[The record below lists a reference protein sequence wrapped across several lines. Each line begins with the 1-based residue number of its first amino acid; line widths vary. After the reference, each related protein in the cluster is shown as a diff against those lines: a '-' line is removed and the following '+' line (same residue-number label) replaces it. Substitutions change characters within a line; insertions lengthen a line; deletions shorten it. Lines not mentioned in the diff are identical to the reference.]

1 MFRDG
6 VVVKT
11 VVHRVVVFIDLMKR
25 FCSFVF
31 FVVFSRSS
39 IGSKISSKLYRH
51 KLVGVVLNSLLTGLI
66 QSSLSLCVCIRARA
80 KEKKLLL
87 LLELK
92 EDIRDTKGGK
102 VSSSSSSFN
111 SNCVLRCD
119 GVDVFQSFKEIS
131 FPPKTDG
138 ERVR

>member
-66 QSSLSLCVCIRARA
+66 QSSLSLCVYIRARA
-80 KEKKLLL
+80 KEQLLL
-87 LLELK
+87 LLLK
-92 EDIRDTKGGK
+92 EDEEI
-102 VSSSSSSFN
+102 
-111 SNCVLRCD
+111 LRAKFILLLFLIPI
-119 GVDVFQSFKEIS
+119 VF
-131 FPPKTDG
+131 
-138 ERVR
+138 

>member
-51 KLVGVVLNSLLTGLI
+51 KLVVVVLNSLLTGLI
-66 QSSLSLCVCIRARA
+66 QSSLSLCVYIHARA

-102 VSSSSSSFN
+102 VYSSSSSSFN

-131 FPPKTDG
+131 FPPPDG

>member
-66 QSSLSLCVCIRARA
+66 QSSLSLCVYIRARA

-87 LLELK
+87 LLLK
-92 EDIRDTKGGK
+92 EDTKGGK
-102 VSSSSSSFN
+102 VSSSSSSSFI

-131 FPPKTDG
+131 FPPPDG

>member
-1 MFRDG
+1 VFRDG

-11 VVHRVVVFIDLMKR
+11 VVHRVVVFIDLIKR

-66 QSSLSLCVCIRARA
+66 QSSLSLCVYIRARA

-87 LLELK
+87 LLLK
-92 EDIRDTKGGK
+92 EDTKGGK
-102 VSSSSSSFN
+102 VYSSSSSSFI

-131 FPPKTDG
+131 FPPPDG

>member
-66 QSSLSLCVCIRARA
+66 QSSLSLSVYIRARA

-87 LLELK
+87 LLLK
-92 EDIRDTKGGK
+92 EDTKGGK
-102 VSSSSSSFN
+102 VYSSSSSSFI

-131 FPPKTDG
+131 FPPPDG

>member
-31 FVVFSRSS
+31 FVVFSRRS

-51 KLVGVVLNSLLTGLI
+51 KLVVVVLNSLLTGLI
-66 QSSLSLCVCIRARA
+66 QSSLSLCVYIHARA

-87 LLELK
+87 LLLK
-92 EDIRDTKGGK
+92 EDTKGGK
-102 VSSSSSSFN
+102 VYSSSSSFN

>member
-1 MFRDG
+1 VFRDG

-66 QSSLSLCVCIRARA
+66 QSSLSLCVYIRARA

-87 LLELK
+87 LLLK
-92 EDIRDTKGGK
+92 EDTKGGK
-102 VSSSSSSFN
+102 VYSSSSSSFI

-131 FPPKTDG
+131 FPPPDG

>member
-66 QSSLSLCVCIRARA
+66 QSSLSLCVYIRARA

-87 LLELK
+87 LLLK
-92 EDIRDTKGGK
+92 EDTKGGK
-102 VSSSSSSFN
+102 VYSSSSSSFI

-131 FPPKTDG
+131 FPPPDG
-138 ERVR
+138 EIER

>member
-51 KLVGVVLNSLLTGLI
+51 KLVVVVLNSLLTGLI
-66 QSSLSLCVCIRARA
+66 QSSLSLCVYIHARA

-87 LLELK
+87 LLLK
-92 EDIRDTKGGK
+92 EDTKGGK
-102 VSSSSSSFN
+102 VYSSSSSFN

-131 FPPKTDG
+131 FPPPDG

>member
-66 QSSLSLCVCIRARA
+66 QSSLSLCVYIRARA

-87 LLELK
+87 LLLK
-92 EDIRDTKGGK
+92 EDTKGGK
-102 VSSSSSSFN
+102 VYSSSSSSFI

-119 GVDVFQSFKEIS
+119 GVDVFQSFKEVS
-131 FPPKTDG
+131 FPPPDG

>member
-66 QSSLSLCVCIRARA
+66 QSSLSLCVYIRARA

-87 LLELK
+87 LLLK
-92 EDIRDTKGGK
+92 EDTKGCK
-102 VSSSSSSFN
+102 VYSSSSSSFI

-131 FPPKTDG
+131 FPPPDG
-138 ERVR
+138 EIER

>member
-1 MFRDG
+1 M
-6 VVVKT
+6 
-11 VVHRVVVFIDLMKR
+11 
-25 FCSFVF
+25 
-31 FVVFSRSS
+31 
-39 IGSKISSKLYRH
+39 
-51 KLVGVVLNSLLTGLI
+51 
-66 QSSLSLCVCIRARA
+66 CIRARA

-102 VSSSSSSFN
+102 VYSSSSSSFN

>member
-1 MFRDG
+1 M
-6 VVVKT
+6 
-11 VVHRVVVFIDLMKR
+11 
-25 FCSFVF
+25 
-31 FVVFSRSS
+31 
-39 IGSKISSKLYRH
+39 
-51 KLVGVVLNSLLTGLI
+51 
-66 QSSLSLCVCIRARA
+66 CIRARA

-92 EDIRDTKGGK
+92 EDIRDTKGSK
-102 VSSSSSSFN
+102 VSSSSSSSFN